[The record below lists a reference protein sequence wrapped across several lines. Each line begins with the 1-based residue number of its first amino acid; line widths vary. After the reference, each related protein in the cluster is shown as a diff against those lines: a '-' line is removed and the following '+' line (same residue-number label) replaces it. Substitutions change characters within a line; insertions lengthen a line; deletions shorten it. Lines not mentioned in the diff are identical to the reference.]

1 MSAAVSVLEFRR
13 LASSPSL
20 LATGCT
26 TCGFTNTLNKRAL
39 ILFYFHMHISTSEP
53 YEMNEMCKQ
62 MNENNVSVSLFKH
75 GNWLYIIRWKMYYAF
90 ASLKVLLI
98 FVIKGK
104 DKIQT

>member
-1 MSAAVSVLEFRR
+1 
-13 LASSPSL
+13 
-20 LATGCT
+20 
-26 TCGFTNTLNKRAL
+26 
-39 ILFYFHMHISTSEP
+39 
-53 YEMNEMCKQ
+53 MNEMCKQ

-98 FVIKGK
+98 VVIKGK